1 MLLLQ
6 QLTPISIAYDPSVD
20 LHIRLDGRG
29 TLTGQTYQQIRHGV
43 LTGRLRAGE
52 ALPPTRV
59 LAARLGVSRNT
70 VAAAYDRLVA
80 EGFLTTRT
88 GAGTFVGSLQLPSP
102 SQSDVAESGVEA
114 RVPAARPL
122 WAEIPEPPD
131 LSARPMFDFRVGMPD
146 ARLFPYST
154 WRRLLGRQLRASAV
168 GTGMPCPPAGHP
180 GLRAAIARH
189 LVVSRGVH
197 AAAEDVLVTCGAQQA
212 FDLIGRVLLEP
223 GSCVAVE
230 EPGYIPPRLVWQ
242 SLGARVVGVP
252 VDGDGLVVEALP
264 SNARWVSVTPSHQ
277 LPTGVAMSLR
287 RRMALLSWARRHDAT
302 IVEDDYDTEFRYTN
316 QPLEPLQTLSRED
329 RVIYVGSF
337 SKTLLPTLR
346 VGYLITPPSLRHAL
360 RAAKFV
366 ADWHTT
372 LPTQAALAEFIDEG
386 GLARHVRRVRR
397 TYRQRHDRIA
407 ESLAG
412 PLSAWLDLVPS
423 PAGLHIS
430 AFLKDTSTDIPSLL
444 ARTAAAGVGVFDFSS
459 VSAGSTRPGFVFG
472 YGAISTDR
480 VDEGLRRIQ
489 ECLQAT

>member
-1 MLLLQ
+1 M
-6 QLTPISIAYDPSVD
+6 D
-20 LHIRLDGRG
+20 LHIRLDGHG
-29 TLTGQTYQQIRHGV
+29 TLTSQTYQQIRDGV
-43 LTGRLRAGE
+43 LSGRLRAGE

-80 EGFLTTRT
+80 EGFLTTKA
-88 GAGTFVGSLQLPSP
+88 GAGTFVGSLPLPSP
-102 SQSDVAESGVEA
+102 GRPEAAESGATTRTV
-114 RVPAARPL
+114 AARPV
-122 WAEIPEPPD
+122 WADIPEPPD
-131 LSARPMFDFRVGMPD
+131 LSARPAFDFRIGMPD
-146 ARLFPYST
+146 ARLFPYAT
-154 WRRLLGRQLRASAV
+154 WRRLLGQQLRASAV

-197 AAAEDVLVTCGAQQA
+197 AAAEDVVVTCGAQQA

-223 GSCVAVE
+223 ASCVAIE
-230 EPGYIPPRLVWQ
+230 EPGYVPPRLAWQ
-242 SLGARVVGVP
+242 SQGARVVGVP
-252 VDGDGLVVEALP
+252 VDGEGLVVDALP
-264 SNARWVSVTPSHQ
+264 SDARLVYVTPSHQ
-277 LPTGVAMSLR
+277 LPTGVVMSLR

-316 QPLEPLQTLSRED
+316 QPLEPLQPVSEGD

-366 ADWHTT
+366 TDWHTS
-372 LPTQAALAEFIDEG
+372 LPTQAALADFIDQG

-397 TYRQRHDRIA
+397 AYRQRHDRIA

-412 PLSAWLDLVPS
+412 PLSRWLDLVPS
-423 PAGLHIS
+423 QAGLHIG
-430 AFLKDTSTDIPSLL
+430 AFLKDTNTDISGLL
-444 ARTAAAGVGVFDFSS
+444 AQADAAGVGVFDFSR
-459 VSAGSTRPGFVFG
+459 VSAGSTRPGLVFG

-480 VDEGLRRIQ
+480 VGEGLRRV
-489 ECLQAT
+489 ERCLQDPERPAAPSP